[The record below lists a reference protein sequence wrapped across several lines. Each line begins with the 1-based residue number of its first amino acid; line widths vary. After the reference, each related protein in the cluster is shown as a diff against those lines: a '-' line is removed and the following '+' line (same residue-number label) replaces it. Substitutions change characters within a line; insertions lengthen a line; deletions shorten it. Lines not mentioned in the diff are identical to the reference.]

1 MCSETNA
8 PGVKKIL
15 FILFMLLLPL
25 GVGAQTC
32 PFGLENDPAP
42 GSCSSFIDEN
52 ENALCDLSEV
62 PLDVQK
68 ETEKVEYISGEE
80 LKQYTVSQVAA
91 MYKVSASAYA
101 EKLSDYTKQIVKVND
116 SLQFL
121 HDEYGLCS
129 GVAGSIALDL
139 KNTSVS
145 QANITNEE
153 QAQEHSGKE
162 IFDIVPITLILLA
175 FYFLTYFLAK
185 SNKISMLTHRRI
197 WNVLLLVT
205 FLISGIL
212 GLLLAI
218 RINYGWSVQVPF
230 NMTEI
235 HVEAGIAMMII
246 SFFHIAWH
254 WRYYACMLKK
264 TNKCDKN
271 E

>member
-1 MCSETNA
+1 MR
-8 PGVKKIL
+8 KIL
-15 FILFMLLLPL
+15 FILFMLLFPL

-42 GSCSSFIDEN
+42 GSCSRFIDEN
-52 ENALCDLSEV
+52 TNALCDLSEV
-62 PLDVQK
+62 PLDVQ
-68 ETEKVEYISGEE
+68 EEAEEVEYISGEE
-80 LKQYTVSQVAA
+80 LKLYTVAQVAD
-91 MYKVSASAYA
+91 MYGVSASAYA
-101 EKLSDYTKQIVKVND
+101 EKLATYTKQSVTVND

-145 QANITNEE
+145 ESNIPGGE
-153 QAQEHSGKE
+153 QVQEHRGKE
-162 IFDIVPITLILLA
+162 IFDIVPITLVLLA
-175 FYFLTYFLAK
+175 FYFLTYFLARK
-185 SNKISMLTHRRI
+185 NKITMLTHRRI
-197 WNVLLLVT
+197 WNVLLLIT

-246 SFFHIAWH
+246 TFFHIAWH
-254 WRYYACMLKK
+254 WRYYACMFKRSDKCK
-264 TNKCDKN
+264 TN